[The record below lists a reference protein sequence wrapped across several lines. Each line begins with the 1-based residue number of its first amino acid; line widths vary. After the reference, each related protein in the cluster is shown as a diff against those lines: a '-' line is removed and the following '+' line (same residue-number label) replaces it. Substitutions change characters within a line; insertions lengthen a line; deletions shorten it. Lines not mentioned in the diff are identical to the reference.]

1 MTIAHKTF
9 CAACDQPINGQADV
23 YYPDS
28 PSGAK
33 PPVHYHPHCSLAD
46 AAHVRR
52 YQLAPGSR

>member
-9 CAACDQPINGQADV
+9 CASCDETITGERDT

-33 PPVHYHPHCSLAD
+33 PPVHYHPECTPAD
-46 AAHVRR
+46 APYVRR
-52 YQLAPGSR
+52 HQVSTSR